1 MAKNLLSILSF
12 HPTNTAILKSSSNE
26 PDSTFNHNLYVYS
39 CVFVF
44 ECVCSFVDLCVSE
57 CESSYVLV
65 IPACFTPNFYVFLSV
80 EVNWHF

>member
-57 CESSYVLV
+57 CESLYVLV
-65 IPACFTPNFYVFLSV
+65 FQENLQNAKSISLEMNSLGF
-80 EVNWHF
+80 